1 MNWLALA
8 VFGGMIGLDMT
19 SFPQVMISRP
29 LVAATLGGL
38 AAGYPGIGA
47 AVGIV
52 VEAFHLAIL
61 PIGAS
66 RYPEAGTSAAA
77 AAFALAAVG
86 AGAGPVALLLTL
98 GIALAWGRVAAVS
111 VGITRH
117 INERLVRATGS
128 TVTPGDVERKH
139 MAAMAIDFVRGSLI
153 TVAGAAIAWGLLWVV
168 LSTFRADAMVAQAGL
183 VIVLSGAAAGAL
195 TIFGGLK
202 ERRLSFL
209 SGAAIGTV
217 LVLLT

>member
-8 VFGGMIGLDMT
+8 VFGGIVGLDGT
-19 SFPQVMISRP
+19 SFPQIMISRP

-38 AAGYPGIGA
+38 ATGHPGVGA
-47 AVGIV
+47 AVGVV

-66 RYPEAGTSAAA
+66 RYPEAGTAAAA

-98 GIALAWGRVAAVS
+98 GFALAWGRIAAVS

-117 INERLVRATGS
+117 INERLVLGPAR
-128 TVTPGDVERKH
+128 TVTVGEVERKH
-139 MAAMAIDFVRGSLI
+139 MAAMAFDFIRGGLI
-153 TVAGAAIAWGLLWVV
+153 TVAGAAIAWGYLWVV
-168 LSTFRADAMVAQAGL
+168 LSSLRADATLAQAGL
-183 VIVLSGAAAGAL
+183 TIVLSGAAAGAL

-209 SGAAIGTV
+209 SGAAIGTI